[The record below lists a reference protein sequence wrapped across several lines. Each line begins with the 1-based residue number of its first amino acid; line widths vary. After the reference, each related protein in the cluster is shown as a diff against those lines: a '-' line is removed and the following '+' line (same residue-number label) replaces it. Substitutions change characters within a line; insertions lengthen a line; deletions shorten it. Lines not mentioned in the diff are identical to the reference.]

1 MPGAPSFF
9 VDMFFSAIARASYEL
24 TGERMTG
31 ACLELSIPAPRQRD
45 PRFATHITSE
55 VRFSCSVNRLTGP
68 RIGYTRLLSASQIPA
83 AAVHKR
89 ICEDFLRTAVLGE
102 GISEIVKLHLLAQSA
117 PFPSI
122 VGTASEL
129 GFSERTL
136 RRRLADEKTSFQE
149 LLDEVRH
156 FLAVEYLSG
165 TDISV
170 EAVASALGYTNHG
183 NFRRAFVK
191 WSGVTPGVF
200 RKASKNQPPDPDPDP
215 DPDQRLRDRC

>member
-1 MPGAPSFF
+1 
-9 VDMFFSAIARASYEL
+9 V
-24 TGERMTG
+24 
-31 ACLELSIPAPRQRD
+31 
-45 PRFATHITSE
+45 
-55 VRFSCSVNRLTGP
+55 CSSDL
-68 RIGYTRLLSASQIPA
+68 
-83 AAVHKR
+83 
-89 ICEDFLRTAVLGE
+89 
-102 GISEIVKLHLLAQSA
+102 
-117 PFPSI
+117 
-122 VGTASEL
+122 
-129 GFSERTL
+129 TL

-200 RKASKNQPPDPDPDP
+200 RKTSKNQPPDP